1 MNIKTSKCY
10 KYRPINKYLLD
21 SLVNSELYFGSRTQL
36 NDPFDCNIDISLI
49 LANLIKANDNEYTNL
64 FRSFLDNRKIITNFQ
79 KHINDF
85 GIASFSYKQD
95 ETLMWSHYA
104 DDHKGVCIQ
113 YDISTDFQDNLTLG
127 TAEVLYEPNRV
138 SDWLSTHIKHFKDNQ
153 KNFIQNLLLTVLNA
167 KAPQWNY
174 ESEVRVIRTITGVY
188 EVPRE
193 IMSQVI
199 FGLQT
204 TEQDK
209 KLIRS
214 IVNKFY
220 NGVRFKEMFRTGNDF
235 GIQARDIL

>member
-1 MNIKTSKCY
+1 MNIKTSKYY

-49 LANLIKANDNEYTNL
+49 LANLIKANDNEYTDL
-64 FRSFLDNRKIITNFQ
+64 FRSFLDNRKIMTNFQ

-113 YDISTDFQDNLTLG
+113 YDISTDFQDDLTLG

-138 SDWLSTHIKHFKDNQ
+138 SDWLSTHIKHFKDDQ
-153 KNFIQNLLLTVLNA
+153 QIFIQNLLLTVLNA

-174 ESEVRVIRTITGVY
+174 ENEVRVIRAITGVY
-188 EVPRE
+188 AVPRE
-193 IMSQVI
+193 IMSQVT

-220 NGVRFKEMFRTGNDF
+220 NGVRFKKMFRTGNDF
-235 GIQARDIL
+235 GIQARDI